1 MKINILG
8 TIIALLVLASCHKE
22 RSHEYWDSEYGDRP
36 VGYLAFELYWD
47 EYDDILSP
55 IDGVRITA
63 SGADG
68 FLKNYDFA
76 SPSDAADALQQIPE
90 GTYNLLVTVDM
101 SNKDGYI
108 LTQSDALNAANHLP
122 LTTAALSVPSSSP
135 HQAWYGIAT
144 ATVNNGEITI
154 ARFQLKRLLSM
165 ISITIT
171 GAPDGALITAT
182 ASHVAQNIELTTPT
196 ISAASIDDVSL
207 GAATGSGGTLTIDSR
222 TLMPTAFGND
232 RTIITLCTTRN
243 GVTLTST
250 IDAPKMDPGR
260 YYIME
265 IAYDRLKAY
274 IYTSGTDINDWQ
286 QLWTADGEILNP
298 DE

>member
-1 MKINILG
+1 M
-8 TIIALLVLASCHKE
+8 
-22 RSHEYWDSEYGDRP
+22 P
-36 VGYLAFELYWD
+36 FAFELYWD

-76 SPSDAADALQQIPE
+76 SPEDAADALQQIPE

-101 SNKDGYI
+101 AEKDGYI
-108 LTQSDALNAANHLP
+108 VTQSATEKGGNNLP
-122 LTTAALSVPSSSP
+122 ATTAALKDPSSSP
-135 HQAWYGIAT
+135 HQSWYGIVT
-144 ATVNNGEITI
+144 ATVKDGEITI

-171 GAPDGALITAT
+171 GVPDGATITAE
-182 ASHVAQNIELTTPT
+182 ASKVAQYVELTTPK
-196 ISAASIDDVSL
+196 ISAESVDDVQLGSL
-207 GAATGSGGTLTIDSR
+207 SGGDILKIENR
-222 TLMPTAFGND
+222 TLMPTALGND
-232 RTIITLCTTRN
+232 RTIITLYATYN

-250 IDAPKMDPGR
+250 VDAPKMESGR
-260 YYIME
+260 YYVME
-265 IAYDRLKAY
+265 IAYNGLSPY
-274 IYTSGTDINDWQ
+274 IYVSGTDINDWQ
-286 QLWTADGEILNP
+286 QNWTADGEILNP

>member
-1 MKINILG
+1 MKTKLLI
-8 TIIALLVLASCHKE
+8 IIALTMFLISCKKE
-22 RSHEYWDSEYGDRP
+22 RSHEYWDSEYGDKA

-76 SPSDAADALQQIPE
+76 SPEDAADALQQIPE

-101 SNKDGYI
+101 AEKDGYI
-108 LTQSDALNAANHLP
+108 VTQSATEKGGNNLP
-122 LTTAALSVPSSSP
+122 ATTAALKDPSSSP
-135 HQAWYGIAT
+135 HQSWYGIVT
-144 ATVNNGEITI
+144 ATVKDGEITI

-171 GAPDGALITAT
+171 GVPDGATITAE
-182 ASHVAQNIELTTPT
+182 ASKVAQYVELTTPK
-196 ISAASIDDVSL
+196 ISAESVDDVQLGSL
-207 GAATGSGGTLTIDSR
+207 SGGGIQKIENR
-222 TLMPTAFGND
+222 TLMPTALGND
-232 RTIITLCTTRN
+232 RTIITLYATYN
-243 GVTLTST
+243 GVSLTST
-250 IDAPKMDPGR
+250 VDAPKMESGR
-260 YYIME
+260 YYVME
-265 IAYDRLKAY
+265 IAYNGLAPY
-274 IYTSGTDINDWQ
+274 IYVSGTDINDWQ
-286 QLWTADGEILNP
+286 QNWTADGEILNP

>member
-1 MKINILG
+1 MKTKLL
-8 TIIALLVLASCHKE
+8 IIIVLTMFLISCKKE
-22 RSHEYWDSEYGDRP
+22 RSHEYWDSEYGDKA

-76 SPSDAADALQQIPE
+76 SPEDAADALQQIPE
-90 GTYNLLVTVDM
+90 GTYDLLVTVDM
-101 SNKDGYI
+101 AEKDGYI
-108 LTQSDALNAANHLP
+108 VTQSATEKGGNNLP
-122 LTTAALSVPSSSP
+122 ATTAALKDPSSSP
-135 HQAWYGIAT
+135 HQSWYGIVT
-144 ATVNNGEITI
+144 ATVKDGEITI

-171 GAPDGALITAT
+171 GVPDGATITAE
-182 ASHVAQNIELTTPT
+182 ASKVAQYVELTTPK
-196 ISAASIDDVSL
+196 ISAESVDDVQLGSL
-207 GAATGSGGTLTIDSR
+207 SGGGIQKIENR
-222 TLMPTAFGND
+222 TLMPTALGND
-232 RTIITLCTTRN
+232 RTIITLYATYN

-250 IDAPKMDPGR
+250 VDAPKMESGR
-260 YYIME
+260 YYVME
-265 IAYDRLKAY
+265 IAYNGLSPY
-274 IYTSGTDINDWQ
+274 IYVSGTDINDWQ
-286 QLWTADGEILNP
+286 QNWTADGEILNP

>member
-1 MKINILG
+1 MKTKLLI
-8 TIIALLVLASCHKE
+8 IIALTMFLISCKKE
-22 RSHEYWDSEYGDRP
+22 RSHEYWDSEYGDKA

-76 SPSDAADALQQIPE
+76 SPEDAADALQQIPE
-90 GTYNLLVTVDM
+90 GTYDLLVTVDM
-101 SNKDGYI
+101 AEKDGYI
-108 LTQSDALNAANHLP
+108 VTQSATEKGGNNLP
-122 LTTAALSVPSSSP
+122 ATTAALKDPSSSP
-135 HQAWYGIAT
+135 RQSWYGIVT
-144 ATVNNGEITI
+144 ATVKDGEITI

-171 GAPDGALITAT
+171 GVPDGATITAE
-182 ASHVAQNIELTTPT
+182 ASKVAQYVELTTPK
-196 ISAASIDDVSL
+196 ISAESVDDVQLGSL
-207 GAATGSGGTLTIDSR
+207 SGGGIQKIENR
-222 TLMPTAFGND
+222 TLMPTALGND
-232 RTIITLCTTRN
+232 RTIITLYATYN

-250 IDAPKMDPGR
+250 VDAPKMESGR
-260 YYIME
+260 YYVME
-265 IAYDRLKAY
+265 IAYNGLSPY
-274 IYTSGTDINDWQ
+274 IYVSGTDINDWQ
-286 QLWTADGEILNP
+286 QDWTADGEILNP

>member
-1 MKINILG
+1 MKTKLLI
-8 TIIALLVLASCHKE
+8 IIALTMFLISCKKE
-22 RSHEYWDSEYGDRP
+22 RSHEYWDSEYGDKA

-76 SPSDAADALQQIPE
+76 SPEDAADALQQIPE

-101 SNKDGYI
+101 AEKDGYI
-108 LTQSDALNAANHLP
+108 VTQSATEKGGNNLP
-122 LTTAALSVPSSSP
+122 ATTAALKDPSSSP
-135 HQAWYGIAT
+135 HQSWYGIVT
-144 ATVNNGEITI
+144 ATVKDGEITI

-171 GAPDGALITAT
+171 GVPDGATITAE
-182 ASHVAQNIELTTPT
+182 ASKVAQYVELTTPK
-196 ISAASIDDVSL
+196 ISAESVDDVQLGSL
-207 GAATGSGGTLTIDSR
+207 SGGGIQKIENR
-222 TLMPTAFGND
+222 TLMPTALGND
-232 RTIITLCTTRN
+232 RTIITLYATYN

-250 IDAPKMDPGR
+250 VDAPKMESGR
-260 YYIME
+260 YYVME
-265 IAYDRLKAY
+265 IAYNGLSPY
-274 IYTSGTDINDWQ
+274 IYVSGTDINDWQ
-286 QLWTADGEILNP
+286 QNWTADGEILNP

>member
-1 MKINILG
+1 MKTKFLI
-8 TIIALLVLASCHKE
+8 IIALTMFLISCKKE
-22 RSHEYWDSEYGDRP
+22 RSHEYWDSEYGDKA

-76 SPSDAADALQQIPE
+76 SPADAADALQQIPE

-101 SNKDGYI
+101 AEKDGYI
-108 LTQSDALNAANHLP
+108 VTQSATEKGGNQLP
-122 LTTAALSVPSSSP
+122 ATTAALKDPSLSP
-135 HQAWYGIAT
+135 HQSWYGIVT
-144 ATVNNGEITI
+144 ATVKDGEITI

-165 ISITIT
+165 ISITVT
-171 GAPDGALITAT
+171 GVPDGATITAE
-182 ASHVAQNIELTTPT
+182 ASKVAQYVELTTPT
-196 ISAASIDDVSL
+196 ISAESVDDVQL
-207 GAATGSGGTLTIDSR
+207 GALSGGGIQKIENR

-232 RTIITLCTTRN
+232 RTIITLYATYN
-243 GVTLTST
+243 GVTLTSVV
-250 IDAPKMDPGR
+250 DAPKMEMGR
-260 YYIME
+260 YYVME
-265 IAYDRLKAY
+265 IAYNGLAPY
-274 IYTSGTDINDWQ
+274 IYVSGTDINDWQ
-286 QLWTADGEILNP
+286 QNWTADGEILNP

>member
-1 MKINILG
+1 MKVKFLI
-8 TIIALLVLASCHKE
+8 IIALMLFTISCKKE
-22 RSHEYWDSEYGDRP
+22 RSHEYWDSEYGDKA

-76 SPSDAADALQQIPE
+76 SPEDAADALQQIPE

-101 SNKDGYI
+101 AEKDGYI
-108 LTQSDALNAANHLP
+108 VTQSATEKGGNNLP
-122 LTTAALSVPSSSP
+122 ATTAALKDPSSSP
-135 HQAWYGIAT
+135 HQSWYGIVT
-144 ATVNNGEITI
+144 ATVKDGEITI

-171 GAPDGALITAT
+171 GVPDGATITAE
-182 ASHVAQNIELTTPT
+182 ASKVAQYVELTTPK
-196 ISAASIDDVSL
+196 ISAESVDDVQLGSL
-207 GAATGSGGTLTIDSR
+207 SGGGIQKIENR
-222 TLMPTAFGND
+222 TLMPTALGND
-232 RTIITLCTTRN
+232 RTIITLYATYN

-250 IDAPKMDPGR
+250 VDAPKMESGR
-260 YYIME
+260 YYVME
-265 IAYDRLKAY
+265 IAYNGLAPY
-274 IYTSGTDINDWQ
+274 IYVSGTDINDWQ
-286 QLWTADGEILNP
+286 QNWTADGEILNP

>member
-1 MKINILG
+1 MKTKLLI
-8 TIIALLVLASCHKE
+8 IIALTMFLISCKKE
-22 RSHEYWDSEYGDRP
+22 RSHEYWDSEYGDKA

-76 SPSDAADALQQIPE
+76 SPEDAADALQQIPE
-90 GTYNLLVTVDM
+90 GTYDLLVTVDM
-101 SNKDGYI
+101 AEKDGYI
-108 LTQSDALNAANHLP
+108 VTQSATEKGGNNLP
-122 LTTAALSVPSSSP
+122 ATTAALKDPSSSP
-135 HQAWYGIAT
+135 HQSWYGIVT
-144 ATVNNGEITI
+144 ATVKDGEITI

-171 GAPDGALITAT
+171 GVPDGATITAE
-182 ASHVAQNIELTTPT
+182 ASKVAQYVELTTPK
-196 ISAASIDDVSL
+196 ISAESVDDVQLGSL
-207 GAATGSGGTLTIDSR
+207 SGGGIQKIENR
-222 TLMPTAFGND
+222 TLMPTALGND
-232 RTIITLCTTRN
+232 RTIITLYATYN

-250 IDAPKMDPGR
+250 VDAPKMESGR
-260 YYIME
+260 YYVME
-265 IAYDRLKAY
+265 IAYNGLAPY
-274 IYTSGTDINDWQ
+274 IYVSGTDINDWQ
-286 QLWTADGEILNP
+286 QNWTADGEILNP

>member
-1 MKINILG
+1 MKTKLLI
-8 TIIALLVLASCHKE
+8 IIALTMFLISCKKE
-22 RSHEYWDSEYGDRP
+22 RSHEYWDSEYGDKA

-76 SPSDAADALQQIPE
+76 SPEDAADALQQIPE

-101 SNKDGYI
+101 AEKDGYI
-108 LTQSDALNAANHLP
+108 VTQSATEKGGNNLP
-122 LTTAALSVPSSSP
+122 ATTAALKDPSSSP
-135 HQAWYGIAT
+135 HQSWYGIVT
-144 ATVNNGEITI
+144 ATVKDGEITI

-171 GAPDGALITAT
+171 GVPDGATITAE
-182 ASHVAQNIELTTPT
+182 ASKVAQYVELTTPK
-196 ISAASIDDVSL
+196 ISAESVDDVQLGSL
-207 GAATGSGGTLTIDSR
+207 SGGGIQKIENR
-222 TLMPTAFGND
+222 TLMPTALGND
-232 RTIITLCTTRN
+232 RTIITLYATYN

-250 IDAPKMDPGR
+250 VDAPKMESGR
-260 YYIME
+260 YYVME
-265 IAYDRLKAY
+265 IAYNGLAPY
-274 IYTSGTDINDWQ
+274 IYVSGTDINDWQ
-286 QLWTADGEILNP
+286 QNWTADGEILNP

>member
-1 MKINILG
+1 MF
-8 TIIALLVLASCHKE
+8 TISCKKE
-22 RSHEYWDSEYGDRP
+22 RSHEYWDSEYGDKA

-55 IDGVRITA
+55 IDGVKITA

-76 SPSDAADALQQIPE
+76 SPEDAADALQQIPE

-101 SNKDGYI
+101 AEKDGYI
-108 LTQSDALNAANHLP
+108 VTQSATEKGGNHLP
-122 LTTAALSVPSSSP
+122 ATTAALKDPSSSP
-135 HQAWYGIAT
+135 HQSWYGIVT
-144 ATVNNGEITI
+144 ATVKNGEITI

-171 GAPDGALITAT
+171 GAPDGATITAE
-182 ASHVAQNIELTTPT
+182 ASKVAQYVELTTPK
-196 ISAASIDDVSL
+196 ISAESVDDVQLGSL
-207 GAATGSGGTLTIDSR
+207 SGGGIQKIENR
-222 TLMPTAFGND
+222 TLMPTALGND
-232 RTIITLCTTRN
+232 RTILTIHTTYN

-250 IDAPKMDPGR
+250 VDAPKMESGR
-260 YYIME
+260 YYVME
-265 IAYDRLKAY
+265 IAYNGLAPY
-274 IYTSGTDINDWQ
+274 IYVSGTDINDWQ
-286 QLWTADGEILNP
+286 QNWTADGEILNP

>member
-1 MKINILG
+1 MLF
-8 TIIALLVLASCHKE
+8 TISCKKE
-22 RSHEYWDSEYGDRP
+22 RSHEYWDSEYGDKA

-76 SPSDAADALQQIPE
+76 SPEDAADALQQIPE
-90 GTYNLLVTVDM
+90 GTYDLLVTVDM
-101 SNKDGYI
+101 AEKDGYI
-108 LTQSDALNAANHLP
+108 VTQSATEKGGNHLP
-122 LTTAALSVPSSSP
+122 ATTAALKDPSSSP
-135 HQAWYGIAT
+135 HQSWYGIVT
-144 ATVNNGEITI
+144 ATVKDGEITI

-171 GAPDGALITAT
+171 GVPDGATITAE
-182 ASHVAQNIELTTPT
+182 ASKVAQYVELTTPK
-196 ISAASIDDVSL
+196 ISAESVDDVQLGSL
-207 GAATGSGGTLTIDSR
+207 SGGGIQKIENR
-222 TLMPTAFGND
+222 TLMPTALGND
-232 RTIITLCTTRN
+232 RTIITLYATYN

-250 IDAPKMDPGR
+250 VDAPKMESGR
-260 YYIME
+260 YYVME
-265 IAYDRLKAY
+265 IAYNGLSPY
-274 IYTSGTDINDWQ
+274 IYVSGTDINDWQ
-286 QLWTADGEILNP
+286 QNWTADGEILNP

>member
-1 MKINILG
+1 MLF
-8 TIIALLVLASCHKE
+8 TISCKKE
-22 RSHEYWDSEYGDRP
+22 RSHEYWDSEYGDKA

-76 SPSDAADALQQIPE
+76 SPEDAADALQQIPE
-90 GTYNLLVTVDM
+90 GTYDLLVTVDM
-101 SNKDGYI
+101 AEKDGYI
-108 LTQSDALNAANHLP
+108 VTQSATEKGGNNLP
-122 LTTAALSVPSSSP
+122 ATTAALKDPSSSP
-135 HQAWYGIAT
+135 HQSWYGIVT
-144 ATVNNGEITI
+144 ATVKDGEITI

-165 ISITIT
+165 ILITIT
-171 GAPDGALITAT
+171 GVPDGATITAE
-182 ASHVAQNIELTTPT
+182 ASKVAQYVELTTPK
-196 ISAASIDDVSL
+196 ISAESVDDVQLGSL
-207 GAATGSGGTLTIDSR
+207 SGGGIQKIENR

-232 RTIITLCTTRN
+232 RTIITLYATYN

-250 IDAPKMDPGR
+250 VDAPKMESGR
-260 YYIME
+260 YYVME
-265 IAYDRLKAY
+265 IAYNGLAPY
-274 IYTSGTDINDWQ
+274 IYVSGTDINDWQ
-286 QLWTADGEILNP
+286 QNWTADGEILNP